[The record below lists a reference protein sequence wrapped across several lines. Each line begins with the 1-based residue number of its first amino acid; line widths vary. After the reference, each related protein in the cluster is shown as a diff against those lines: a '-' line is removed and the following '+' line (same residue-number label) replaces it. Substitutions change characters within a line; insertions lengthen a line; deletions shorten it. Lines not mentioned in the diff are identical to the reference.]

1 MVPFNNFLG
10 LAGVGALIACTT
22 FGTPARAE
30 DANQRAGSAPP
41 QASVFTDCQLLRRA
55 ISRRACHARL
65 WGEEQVD
72 TAENK
77 RPASSMALR
86 PKP

>member
-30 DANQRAGSAPP
+30 DANQSEDQPRLSVGFHGLSA
-41 QASVFTDCQLLRRA
+41 
-55 ISRRACHARL
+55 
-65 WGEEQVD
+65 
-72 TAENK
+72 
-77 RPASSMALR
+77 
-86 PKP
+86 